1 MKRVTIRVPATT
13 ANLGPGFDAFGCA
26 LSLYTDVTFE
36 ETDSGLEITGCPEEF
51 TGPDNLVYESYC
63 AVLNTMSE
71 EVRGVKI
78 HIDAH
83 IPICRGLGS
92 SAALLVAGAMGA
104 NVLRGNK
111 LSTQGLLN
119 ITNAMEGHPDNLA
132 PAFYGGLTASMV
144 DSGLPV
150 CVNFPLHPE
159 WEFVALI
166 PEFNLPT
173 TLARSVL
180 PEQVSRGDA
189 IYNVSHGALVLKAL
203 ELGDEKLLR
212 TAMQDRL
219 HQNYRKKLIPDYEKI
234 EALVRTTGAGFCL
247 SGAGPTLLCITRSPR
262 LKEVLAAKLDSITEK
277 NWQML
282 PLHVEFQGAHIVS
295 VEE

>member
-1 MKRVTIRVPATT
+1 MKQVTIRVPATT

-36 ETDSGLEITGCPEEF
+36 ETEDCGLEITGCDEAY
-51 TGPDNLVYESYC
+51 TGPDNLAYTSYC
-63 AVLNTMSE
+63 AVLASLNE
-71 EVRGVKI
+71 PVKGVRI

-104 NVLRGNK
+104 NVLRGSR

-144 DSGLPV
+144 DNGLPMTV
-150 CVNFPLHPE
+150 SFPLHPG
-159 WEFVALI
+159 WEFLALV
-166 PEFNLPT
+166 PDFNLPT

-180 PEQVSRGDA
+180 PEQV
-189 IYNVSHGALVLKAL
+189 
-203 ELGDEKLLR
+203 
-212 TAMQDRL
+212 
-219 HQNYRKKLIPDYEKI
+219 
-234 EALVRTTGAGFCL
+234 
-247 SGAGPTLLCITRSPR
+247 
-262 LKEVLAAKLDSITEK
+262 
-277 NWQML
+277 
-282 PLHVEFQGAHIVS
+282 
-295 VEE
+295 